1 MVISSQNEMMN
12 FYSSLLDIMMDKTIL
27 VLLRTYQL
35 IKHTPTSFCS
45 RYLIFQHEQMIS
57 ANDTNTTR

>member
-1 MVISSQNEMMN
+1 MSKTGGQAMVISSQNEMMKID
-12 FYSSLLDIMMDKTIL
+12 SSLLDIMMD
-27 VLLRTYQL
+27 
-35 IKHTPTSFCS
+35 KHTPTSFCS